1 MRFIFTVL
9 MIFFVLRLVNMF
21 RHAMRSQNARPER
34 MQTTAEPPKKS
45 WSSKDVVDAEYVE
58 LPDDK
63 RR

>member
-1 MRFIFTVL
+1 
-9 MIFFVLRLVNMF
+9 
-21 RHAMRSQNARPER
+21 
-34 MQTTAEPPKKS
+34 MQATAEPPKKS